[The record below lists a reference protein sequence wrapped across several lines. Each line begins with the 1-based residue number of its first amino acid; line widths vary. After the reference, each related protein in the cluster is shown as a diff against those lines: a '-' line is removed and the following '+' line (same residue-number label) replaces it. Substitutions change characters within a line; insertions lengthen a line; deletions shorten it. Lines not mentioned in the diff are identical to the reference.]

1 MKQLCFSFINCYLNY
16 ANIAQASANK
26 SKPQALYHHQKHATW
41 IINFKDKFTFAK
53 PLLEQIRAMTVYE
66 MNIFQTLGF
75 MYLCKKGKTPLI
87 FKHIYTPKPINKQI
101 SRSKNVLFK
110 PLYKKKFAKFKLS
123 YRRPHLQNKFIALS
137 NDLLQAVTI
146 HIFKIKL
153 EKIIFESTNI
163 L

>member
-1 MKQLCFSFINCYLNY
+1 
-16 ANIAQASANK
+16 
-26 SKPQALYHHQKHATW
+26 
-41 IINFKDKFTFAK
+41 
-53 PLLEQIRAMTVYE
+53 MTVYE
-66 MNIFQTLGF
+66 MNIFHTLCF

-87 FKHIYTPKPINKQI
+87 FKHIYIPKPINKYI
-101 SRSKNVLFK
+101 ARSKNVLFK
-110 PLYKKKFAKFKLS
+110 PFYKKKFAKFKLS
-123 YRRPHLQNKFIALS
+123 YRRPRLQNTFIALS